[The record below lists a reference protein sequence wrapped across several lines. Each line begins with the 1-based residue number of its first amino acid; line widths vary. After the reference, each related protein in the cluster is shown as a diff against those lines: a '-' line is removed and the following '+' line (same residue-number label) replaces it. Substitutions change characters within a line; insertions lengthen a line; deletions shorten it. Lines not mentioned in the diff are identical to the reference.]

1 MPPMKAGDWQ
11 SLRGELDGRRGVQYW
26 RSLEELAEQPQFAEF
41 LADEFPRWHALW
53 EAPVARRRVLKL
65 MAASLALAGLTGC
78 ENQPEEQIVPYVD
91 MPEGLTPGVPR
102 QYATTALVDGYAH
115 GVLAQT
121 HEGRPV
127 KLEGNPEHPSTLGAC
142 DIFSQASVLSLYDP
156 DRASAV
162 KQRGHVAPYRD
173 FLADLQSQRVAWNA
187 SQGEGLAI
195 VTGSLTSPSELA
207 QLQVLLTRWPQARWH
222 RHIAVDRSTVYDGT
236 QALFGTPVEPVY
248 RLERARVVVSLDAD
262 VLQSQ
267 PGFLRYARDLMAGRR
282 PRDNDNTLTRLY
294 VAEATPTITGSVADH
309 RLRLRSDRVETL
321 ARQLASVLGIEG
333 LGIEGLGTEGVGT
346 SEPAIDDAWLNTVAA
361 DLERHAP
368 DVALVAGDQQPAA
381 VHAIVQAIN
390 HRLGAYGTTVTAI
403 EPVDASHRAQP
414 LAALVESMRG
424 DEIDSLIVMGTNPA
438 YSAPGELGFADACSR
453 VPWRCHF
460 GETFDETARLMHWHI
475 PATHP
480 LETWGD
486 ARAHDGTVSLLQPL
500 IRPLHGGLTPLQFYR
515 SLLDG
520 VGGDPRELL
529 MAFWR
534 EHGTAGDFD
543 ARWRRW
549 LHDGM
554 IAGSAATP
562 GSVTPQPNWQAAL
575 NASAPIDA
583 ELVLQLSPDPALW
596 DGRHANNGWL
606 QELPRPLTKLTW
618 DNALLIAPALAEARG
633 LGEGDV
639 VRLRVAERHVE
650 VPVYILPGMPDDS
663 VTLTLGHG
671 RPAAGHVA
679 EGIGSDAYQLQRG
692 ATRWAMPASLE
703 ATGERRELATTQNH
717 HAIEGR
723 DLIRVATLGAYRNNP
738 CFAQH
743 EIPHESLYPE
753 PWPTERKSQYA
764 WGMVIDLSSCIGC
777 NACVTACQAEN
788 NVPIVGPE
796 EVKRGREMHWIR
808 IDRYFEGPLD
818 DPQLVFQPVTCM
830 HCENAPCEYVC
841 PVGATQHTA
850 SGLNAMVYNRCVGTR
865 YCSQNCPYKVRRFNW
880 FQYTG
885 QEATYSVPKAVQNP
899 EVTVRA
905 RGVMEKCTYC
915 VQRIMRKTLD
925 TELEK
930 RDLADGELQTAC
942 QQTCPTQA
950 IVFGD
955 LNRED
960 SDVSRLKR
968 HPLHYA
974 MLAHLNVRPRT
985 SYLAA
990 VTNPNPAL
998 ESTTTAMAVEEET
1011 LAENSQPAVGHY
1023 TPPPGSGGHRV

>member
-1 MPPMKAGDWQ
+1 MPPMKASNWQ

-26 RSLEELAEQPQFAEF
+26 RSLEELAEQPKFAEF

-78 ENQPEEQIVPYVD
+78 ENQPEERIVPYVD
-91 MPEGLTPGVPR
+91 MPEGLTPGIPR
-102 QYATTALVDGYAH
+102 QYATSALIDGYAH

-162 KQRGHVAPYRD
+162 KQRGHVAPYRN
-173 FLADLQSQRVAWNA
+173 FLTDLQSQRRAWSA

-207 QLQVLLTRWPQARWH
+207 QLQALLARWPRARWH
-222 RHIAVDRSTVYDGT
+222 RHVAVDRGSLYDGT
-236 QALFGTPVEPVY
+236 QQLFGTTVEPVY
-248 RLERARVVVSLDAD
+248 RFERARVVVSLDAD
-262 VLQSQ
+262 FLQSQ

-282 PRDNDNTLTRLY
+282 PRDNDNALTRLY

-309 RLRLRSDRVETL
+309 RLRLRADRIEIL
-321 ARQLASVLGIEG
+321 ARQLATALGIAG
-333 LGIEGLGTEGVGT
+333 LKA
-346 SEPAIDDAWLNTVAA
+346 SEPALDDAWLSAVAD
-361 DLERHAP
+361 DLRRQAP

-390 HRLGAYGTTVTAI
+390 HRLGAYGNTVTAI
-403 EPVDASHRAQP
+403 EPVDASHRAMP
-414 LAALVESMRG
+414 LAALVEAMRAG
-424 DEIDSLIVMGTNPA
+424 DIDSLIVMGSNPA
-438 YSAPGELGFADACSR
+438 YNAPGELGFAEACGQ

-480 LETWGD
+480 LETWSD
-486 ARAHDGTVSLLQPL
+486 ARAHDGTISLLQPM
-500 IRPLHGGLTPLQFYR
+500 IRPLHGGLTSLQFYR
-515 SLLDG
+515 GLLDG
-520 VGGDPRELL
+520 VEGDPRELL

-534 EHGTAGDFD
+534 ERDGNGDFE

-554 IAGSAATP
+554 IADSAAAP
-562 GSVTPQPNWQAAL
+562 GSVAPQPNWQNAL
-575 NASAPIDA
+575 PESAPTDA

-639 VRLRVAERHVE
+639 VRLAVGERHVE

-671 RPAAGHVA
+671 RPGAGHVA
-679 EGIGSDAYQLQRG
+679 EGIGSDAYRLQRV

-703 ATGERRELATTQNH
+703 ATGEHRELATTQNH
-717 HAIEGR
+717 HAIEDR
-723 DLIRVATLGAYRNNP
+723 DLIRVASLETYRNNP
-738 CFAQH
+738 RFAQH

-753 PWPTERKSQYA
+753 PWPAERKSQYA

-788 NVPIVGPE
+788 NIPIVGPE

-885 QEATYSVPKAVQNP
+885 QEATYSLPKAVQNP

-905 RGVMEKCTYC
+905 EGVMEKCTYC
-915 VQRIMRKTLD
+915 VQRIMRRTLD
-925 TELEK
+925 AELEG
-930 RDLADGELQTAC
+930 RGLNEGELQTAC
-942 QQTCPTQA
+942 QQTCPTRA

-960 SDVSRLKR
+960 SEVARLKE

-974 MLAHLNVRPRT
+974 MLANLNVRPRT
-985 SYLAA
+985 TYLAA

-998 ESTTTAMAVEEET
+998 ESSTTAMAVDQAT
-1011 LAENSQPAVGHY
+1011 HKARTTVGHY
-1023 TPPPGSGGHRV
+1023 TPSAPSTDTSGGQRA

>member
-1 MPPMKAGDWQ
+1 
-11 SLRGELDGRRGVQYW
+11 
-26 RSLEELAEQPQFAEF
+26 
-41 LADEFPRWHALW
+41 
-53 EAPVARRRVLKL
+53 
-65 MAASLALAGLTGC
+65 
-78 ENQPEEQIVPYVD
+78 
-91 MPEGLTPGVPR
+91 
-102 QYATTALVDGYAH
+102 
-115 GVLAQT
+115 
-121 HEGRPV
+121 
-127 KLEGNPEHPSTLGAC
+127 
-142 DIFSQASVLSLYDP
+142 
-156 DRASAV
+156 
-162 KQRGHVAPYRD
+162 VAPYRD
-173 FLADLQSQRVAWNA
+173 FLADLQSQRVSWDAN
-187 SQGEGLAI
+187 QGEGLAI
-195 VTGSLTSPSELA
+195 VTGSLTSPSEFT
-207 QLQVLLTRWPQARWH
+207 QLQTLLARWPQARWH
-222 RHIAVDRSTVYDGT
+222 RHVAVDRSTVYGGT
-236 QALFGTPVEPVY
+236 QQLFGTALEPLY
-248 RLERARVVVSLDAD
+248 RFERSRIVVSLDAD
-262 VLQSQ
+262 FLQSQ
-267 PGFLRYARDLMAGRR
+267 PGFLRHAHDLMAGRR
-282 PRDNDNTLTRLY
+282 PRDNDNALTRLY

-321 ARQLASVLGIEG
+321 ARQLATALGIEG
-333 LGIEGLGTEGVGT
+333 LEAAGT
-346 SEPAIDDAWLNTVAA
+346 AIDNTWLSAVGD
-361 DLERHAP
+361 DLRRHAP
-368 DVALVAGDQQPAA
+368 NVVVVAGDQQPAA

-390 HRLGAYGTTVTAI
+390 HRLGAYATTVTAI
-403 EPVDASHRAQP
+403 EPVDASHLAQP
-414 LAALVESMRG
+414 LAALVEAMQDG
-424 DEIDSLIVMGTNPA
+424 EIDSLIVMGSNPA
-438 YSAPGELGFADACSR
+438 YSAPGELGFAEACSQ

-486 ARAHDGTVSLLQPL
+486 ARAHDGTVSLLQPV

-520 VGGDPRELL
+520 VDGDPRELL

-534 EHGTAGDFD
+534 ERNTAGDDFET
-543 ARWRRW
+543 RWRRW

-554 IAGSAATP
+554 IADSASTAQNV
-562 GSVTPQPNWQAAL
+562 SPQPSWQAGL
-575 NASAPIDA
+575 SASTAIDA
-583 ELVLQLSPDPALW
+583 ELILQLSPDPALW

-606 QELPRPLTKLTW
+606 QELPGPLTKLTW
-618 DNALLIAPALAEARG
+618 GNALLIAPAQAEARS
-633 LGEGDV
+633 LVEGDIV
-639 VRLRVAERHVE
+639 HLAVGERSVE

-671 RPAAGHVA
+671 RPGAGHVA
-679 EGIGSDAYQLQRG
+679 EGIGSDAYRLQRV
-692 ATRWAMPASLE
+692 ATRWAMAASLE
-703 ATGERRELATTQNH
+703 ATGAHRELATTQNH

-723 DLIRVATLGAYRNNP
+723 DLIRVATLEIYRNNP
-738 CFAQH
+738 RFAQH
-743 EIPHESLYPE
+743 EIPHVSLYPE
-753 PWPTERKSQYA
+753 PWPAERDSQYA
-764 WGMVIDLSSCIGC
+764 WGMVIDLTACIGC

-788 NVPIVGPE
+788 NIPIVGPE

-885 QEATYSVPKAVQNP
+885 QEANYTLPKAVYNP

-915 VQRIMRKTLD
+915 VQRIARKKLD
-925 TELEK
+925 AELDDRE
-930 RDLADGELQTAC
+930 LIEGELQTAC

-955 LNRED
+955 LNREN
-960 SDVSRLKR
+960 SEVTRLKQ
-968 HPLHYA
+968 HPLNYA

-990 VTNPNPAL
+990 VTHPNPAL
-998 ESTTTAMAVEEET
+998 EPDSKATASKGQT
-1011 LAENSQPAVGHY
+1011 RPPQPTVGHY
-1023 TPPPGSGGHRV
+1023 TPPHAAPPDRSGGHRA